1 MLAKFEPPLLK
12 FQPAPLFLSYNPASM
27 YIVNNSGIQYG
38 AAFFFSQDG
47 DLVKSFFG
55 VDCLHFSV
63 QGHAAAALALWNNM
77 VGWLL

>member
-1 MLAKFEPPLLK
+1 
-12 FQPAPLFLSYNPASM
+12 M

-38 AAFFFSQDG
+38 AAFFSQDG
-47 DLVKSFFG
+47 DLVKSFYG